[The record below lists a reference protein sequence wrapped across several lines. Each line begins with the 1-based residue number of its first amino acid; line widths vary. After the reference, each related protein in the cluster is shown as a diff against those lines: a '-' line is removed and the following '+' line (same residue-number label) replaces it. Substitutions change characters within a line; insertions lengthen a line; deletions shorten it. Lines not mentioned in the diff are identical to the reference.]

1 MTARKAHAGGRW
13 RQWLD
18 RTLIR
23 SVENASPF
31 MVSAAWLALVGHPI
45 FYIIWRYLFPQPYEN
60 LPLRII
66 GSLLCLPIVFRHY
79 WPRRLTPYL
88 PLGFYIA
95 VVYNIPFFFTYFLIQ
110 NDFSQVWIFSTL
122 GGAFLLTLLVDWRT
136 ALVFFAAGGLLWFG
150 FSFSTSSSFNHADFL
165 QYLVIFLFPLV
176 FGGIL
181 NYQLQRYRKIQTRFE
196 KRLRKI
202 TAENSRMMQ
211 EQNLLL
217 SHFLSNTIVA
227 KLRKFQRKFDLETA
241 IKLITKQEERF
252 CAIMEADI
260 RNFTKL
266 FGHESEKMVAQLINQ
281 CFTEITRIGQDL
293 AVIKPVGDSIFMYSD
308 DETGRDNAV
317 VNILSLAIFFVNSIE
332 EINRQLVSQ
341 GHEPLNFGIAVHA
354 GNAIYGNLASNTL
367 IDPTII
373 GLNVNKTARME
384 ELTKIPGIREIV
396 GINAI
401 ILSEEIVEYG
411 SEFLDPSELI
421 TLDLEQLQVQVRD
434 FEDVQRLYALP
445 REVAAKYAEKTRTLI
460 ETQRNLRP
468 SALSPMDA
476 NSYNGV
482 SYYYDMQGFGP
493 NTSWTII
500 IDAGAFP
507 ARAIN
512 SYAIEMLQDLNYQ
525 LNRAD
530 GQWIILNT
538 ANHPGE
544 YDEDDVESLIVKI
557 IGELSRRE
565 QETLAT
571 S

>member
-1 MTARKAHAGGRW
+1 MTARKAPVGGRW

-23 SVENASPF
+23 SMENASPF
-31 MVSAAWLALVGHPI
+31 MVSAAWLGLIGHPI

-79 WPRRLTPYL
+79 WPRRLAPYL
-88 PLGFYIA
+88 PLGFHIA

-110 NDFSQVWIFSTL
+110 NDFSQVWILSTL
-122 GGAFLLTLLVDWRT
+122 GAAFLLTLLVDWRT
-136 ALVFFAAGGLLWFG
+136 ALVFFAAGGLFWFG

-411 SEFLDPSELI
+411 SSFLDPAELI
-421 TLDLEQLQVQVRD
+421 TLDLVQLQVQVRD

-445 REVAAKYAEKTRTLI
+445 REVAARYAEKTRTLI

>member
-1 MTARKAHAGGRW
+1 MTARKAHDGGRW